1 MNRVEIWRTVEN
13 RDGTFGILC
22 VNGERFGVTLEL
34 PWKDNKMDVSCIPA
48 GKYRA
53 ELIDS
58 EHHGKAYC
66 LRKVPNRT
74 DILMHWGNW
83 RDDTLGCI
91 LIGEKRETVYSDKY
105 PKGKPGISNSRVTY
119 GKMMKALGW
128 EPWVEVVIHQ
138 LEEWAKNKV
147 NNGLQAAV

>member
-1 MNRVEIWRTVEN
+1 MKTIEIWRNHEN
-13 RDGTFGILC
+13 KDGTFGILF
-22 VNGERFGVTLEL
+22 VDGMRFGVSLEP

-66 LRKVPNRT
+66 LRKVPDRSE
-74 DILMHWGNW
+74 ILIHPGNW
-83 RDDTLGCI
+83 KEDTLGCI
-91 LIGEKRETVYSDKY
+91 LVGESNEVIYSDRY

-119 GKMMKALGW
+119 GKMMKVLGW
-128 EPWVEVVIHQ
+128 EPFVQVTIHPI
-138 LEEWAKNKV
+138 EKV
-147 NNGLQAAV
+147 GT